1 MENFDFFFSGSPTH
15 YLCIG
20 EVTKSFLCTGS
31 RGAARNFLEG
41 GSKSSEMLATM
52 VGQIIKFWVCRMAK
66 TVNSGPFSIRFH
78 VL

>member
-31 RGAARNFLEG
+31 RGIARNFLEG
-41 GSKSSEMLATM
+41 GSKSSEMLTTM
-52 VGQIIKFWVCRMAK
+52 VGQIIKFWVAEWLKR
-66 TVNSGPFSIRFH
+66 
-78 VL
+78 